1 MSQPFEVLGHSSSLL
16 FNAHGCSSDGNAPFS
31 LLSNDT
37 LFEYETFTD
46 LNDLFL
52 SVSLASEKKI
62 VYDLIGEVPS
72 AQRRGS
78 KEESSV
84 LRLMSRNHGPLP
96 SSHRGVL
103 YPHTCSSGIASGS
116 ICTAHRCKNR
126 WWQVI
131 RRQNFEVIIITCT
144 RRTHGNAIVV
154 LIATVAFNSIT
165 RCEQVF

>member
-52 SVSLASEKKI
+52 SVSLASEKKF

-72 AQRRGS
+72 GSCQDLARAQHVEVFQGNLCS
-78 KEESSV
+78 
-84 LRLMSRNHGPLP
+84 P
-96 SSHRGVL
+96 
-103 YPHTCSSGIASGS
+103 TCSSFYDSSMVLKSCLEASLGCDWNFS
-116 ICTAHRCKNR
+116 FTFWPLDFIDLVSTVTKTPNCVS
-126 WWQVI
+126 Q
-131 RRQNFEVIIITCT
+131 RRRSVSQ
-144 RRTHGNAIVV
+144 
-154 LIATVAFNSIT
+154 
-165 RCEQVF
+165 